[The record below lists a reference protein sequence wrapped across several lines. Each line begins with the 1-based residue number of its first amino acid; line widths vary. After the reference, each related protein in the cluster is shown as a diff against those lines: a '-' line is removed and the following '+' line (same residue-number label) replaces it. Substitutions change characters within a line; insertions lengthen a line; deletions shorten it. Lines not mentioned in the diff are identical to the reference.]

1 LIRIPSLA
9 NTLQK
14 KYVLSGKKE
23 ISLLFASGNRWK
35 STFIKFYY
43 KKNSFQYDRFA
54 VIVSKKNGNAV
65 ERNRIKRIFR
75 ELVRTNK
82 RRYPP
87 FFDFLI
93 QPERSCL
100 PHNEQTKSVFL
111 SWLMYLEKE

>member
-1 LIRIPSLA
+1 
-9 NTLQK
+9 
-14 KYVLSGKKE
+14 
-23 ISLLFASGNRWK
+23 LFATGNRRRN
-35 STFIKFYY
+35 SFIKVFYRE
-43 KKNSFQYDRFA
+43 NSFQHDRFA

-75 ELVRTNK
+75 ELVRTHK

-100 PHNEQTKSVFL
+100 PHTEQTKSAFL
-111 SWLMYLEKE
+111 SWLMDLEKE